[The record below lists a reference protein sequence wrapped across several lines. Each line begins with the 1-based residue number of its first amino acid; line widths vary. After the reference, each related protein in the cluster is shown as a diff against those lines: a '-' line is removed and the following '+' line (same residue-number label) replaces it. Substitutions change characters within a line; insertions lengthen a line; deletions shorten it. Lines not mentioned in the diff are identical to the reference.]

1 MPQSLTKV
9 YVHLVFSTK
18 NQINIINPD
27 IENELHPYMAKL
39 FRECD
44 SPSIIIN
51 NTPNHIHNLFL
62 LSRKFTIS
70 QVVEKVKKT
79 SSKWIKTKGD
89 HYKSFYWQNGYGAF
103 SISQSHVD
111 SVKKYI
117 SNQKLHHN
125 MTSFKEEYIK
135 LLEKYGIEYDER
147 YVWD

>member
-1 MPQSLTKV
+1 MPQSLSKV

-18 NQINIINPD
+18 HQIDIIDPE

-44 SPSIIIN
+44 SPCIIIN
-51 NTPNHIHNLFL
+51 STTDHIHTFFR
-62 LSRKFTIS
+62 LSRKFTIA

-89 HYKSFYWQNGYGAF
+89 KYSEFYWQNGYGAF
-103 SISQSHVD
+103 SISQSHVE
-111 SVKKYI
+111 SVKQYI
-117 SNQKLHHN
+117 ATQKQHHQK
-125 MTSFKEEYIK
+125 TTFKEEYLR
-135 LLEKYGIEYDER
+135 LLKKYEIEYDER